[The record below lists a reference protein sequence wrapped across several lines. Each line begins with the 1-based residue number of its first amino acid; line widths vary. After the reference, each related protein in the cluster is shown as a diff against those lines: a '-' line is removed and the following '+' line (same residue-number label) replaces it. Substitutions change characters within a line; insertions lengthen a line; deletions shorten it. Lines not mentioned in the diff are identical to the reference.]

1 MDLLKNLSEV
11 CVDETE
17 LPESILDG
25 LKKAKISD
33 DPRAKCYIK
42 CMMRQLQSLN
52 EDGVLDV
59 ELIEA
64 TMPDELKKHG
74 GVETVK
80 KCSHIKEDDM
90 CETAYKLILCFQKEN
105 PELTALFE

>member
-1 MDLLKNLSEV
+1 M
-11 CVDETE
+11 
-17 LPESILDG
+17 
-25 LKKAKISD
+25 
-33 DPRAKCYIK
+33 
-42 CMMRQLQSLN
+42 N

-105 PELTALFE
+105 PELTALFEWDPQTKRANLVLENVVFHFIPRATHWHPCPPPNRQREQIV